1 MLIKGVL
8 VLVQPMCPCDCAY
21 KYRLDYWASHG
32 VPNHTMEE
40 WRVILAPVVD
50 EIRRNLTVDKANLS
64 ATIRRLTSAP
74 DSRQSARSMG
84 VVGIL
89 IISLVCGS
97 FMLLDITAFRKHLAA
112 TRVIMNH

>member
-1 MLIKGVL
+1 
-8 VLVQPMCPCDCAY
+8 MCPCDCAY
-21 KYRLDYWASHG
+21 KNRLDYWASHG

-40 WRVILAPVVD
+40 WRVIVAPVVD

-64 ATIRRLTSAP
+64 ATIRRFTSAP
-74 DSRQSARSMG
+74 DGRQSARSMG

-112 TRVIMNH
+112 ARVIMNHEPLKRYEMTYVW